1 VIRLY
6 RRWLWDRINE
16 KGHVYAELRRLAEL
30 AKQGDLTLVCWR
42 PPKLCHGAIVK
53 SSIEWSNSDQGAA
66 FNGVHAN
73 GMSLSDTTFAQANS

>member
-16 KGHVYAELRRLAEL
+16 KGDVYAELKRLAGL
-30 AKQGDLTLVCWR
+30 AKQEDLTLVCWCA
-42 PPKLCHGAIVK
+42 PKLCHGDIVK
-53 SSIEWSNSDQGAA
+53 SSIEWLNSDQGAA